1 LALFIEE
8 SVHHGLEW
16 TVFEPND
23 EPTWTL
29 ARRQVETFLDDLF
42 RQGAFAGPTPET
54 SYFVRCGE
62 DTMTPSDLNNG
73 TLVVE
78 VGVAPRRPAEFVV
91 FRIRRPRP

>member
-1 LALFIEE
+1 
-8 SVHHGLEW
+8 
-16 TVFEPND
+16 VFEPNG

-54 SYFVRCGE
+54 SYLVRCGE

-73 TLVVE
+73 TLIVE
-78 VGVAPRRPAEFVV
+78 VGVAPRRPSEFVV